1 MARGDPVR
9 VRVPVHDGGAHVG
22 YLTTVGY
29 PDRDISAFSGGT
41 PRFDIVVSGLREE
54 HLALLQQYRQHW
66 LIYCGTHYDT
76 TDVAGDLNSEHLLD
90 LTILALRSA
99 NDSEPVRVAAL
110 KAHVEGVL
118 RGTRK
123 S

>member
-9 VRVPVHDGGAHVG
+9 VRVAVHDGGTHVG

-29 PDRDISAFSGGT
+29 PDRDISAFSGGV
-41 PRFDIVVSGLREE
+41 PRFDFVVSDLHDE
-54 HLALLQQYRQHW
+54 HVALLQRYRQHW
-66 LIYCGTHYDT
+66 LIYCGKQYDT
-76 TDVAGDLNSEHLLD
+76 TDVGGDLNTEHMLE
-90 LTILALRSA
+90 LTQLALRHR
-99 NDSEPVRVAAL
+99 NDSVVVRLATL
-110 KAHVEGVL
+110 KAYIEGVL